1 LPKEQIFIAMK
12 KIIYAAVLST
22 VIYTSGYYLWVAS
35 SPIRFK
41 DESFQSGIASESVNA
56 SGPTFIDY
64 DNDGDIDIYVVT
76 EYHGEGQ
83 GNRLFENQGDRMFV
97 DVAEL
102 RGVDNDNALGRGASW
117 GDYDNDGDM
126 DLAISNLPP
135 TDRSTH
141 IPTTLY
147 KNLLKETGE
156 PNFQNVTR
164 EAQLFRKGN
173 ENDLEIGG
181 IGNTGAGIAWADYD
195 NDGDL
200 DLYWKCADF
209 DVENALFRN
218 NGDGTFTDVT
228 EETGTGV
235 LEFVLEANSQGAP
248 SWTDANHDGYVDLL
262 VTNEGDKKILFL
274 NDQEGSFKNITS
286 SFRPPSGVVF
296 LNPGNANGACIGD
309 IDNDGDM
316 DVFLPTS
323 DQANRLYISLLKDTG
338 QLSYKDITLT
348 SGVSNKSGARG
359 CAMGDFDNDGLIDIY
374 VNNGGLADT
383 LINDVIDIPIFVQ
396 FYIAIEPDVNKLFR
410 NNGDLTFSDLAWR
423 SRASGYGVGSGVGTA
438 DLDEDGFLD
447 IFFTNRTFYTGG
459 EQITKSDRNYL
470 LFNRGN
476 RNNWL
481 TVNLVGE
488 ESNTN
493 GYGAK
498 VTLAS
503 DDLTQYREA
512 TSAHG
517 YNSGNDPRMHFG
529 LGKKSSVDFIEVI
542 WPSGKKT
549 KLVNPSINQTVTIK
563 E

>member
-1 LPKEQIFIAMK
+1 MK
-12 KIIYAAVLST
+12 KIIYAIVLST
-22 VIYTSGYYLWVAS
+22 AIYTSGYYVWVGS
-35 SPIRFK
+35 SPIQFK
-41 DESFQSGIASESVNA
+41 DESYQSGVASEGVNS

-135 TDRSTH
+135 TDKSTH

-173 ENDLEIGG
+173 EDDLKIGG

-209 DVENALFRN
+209 DIENALFRN

-248 SWTDANHDGYVDLL
+248 SWTDVNHDGYVDLL

-274 NDQEGSFKNITS
+274 NDQEGSFKNITT

-316 DVFLPTS
+316 DVFLSTS

-338 QLSYKDITLT
+338 QLNYKDITLT
-348 SGVSNKSGARG
+348 SGVSHKSGARG

-410 NNGDLTFSDLAWR
+410 NNGDLTFSDLTWR

-459 EQITKSDRNYL
+459 EQITESDRNYL

-481 TVNLVGE
+481 TVNLVGQ

-498 VTLAS
+498 VTLAA

-529 LGKKSSVDFIEVI
+529 LGNKSSIDFIEVL
-542 WPSGKKT
+542 WPSGKKS
-549 KLVNPSINQTVTIK
+549 KVMNPSINQTVTI
-563 E
+563 EE

>member
-1 LPKEQIFIAMK
+1 MK
-12 KIIYAAVLST
+12 KIIYAVVLST

-126 DLAISNLPP
+126 GLAISNLPP

-248 SWTDANHDGYVDLL
+248 SWTDVNHDGYVDLL

>member
-1 LPKEQIFIAMK
+1 MK
-12 KIIYAAVLST
+12 KIINVIVLIT
-22 VIYTSGYYLWVAS
+22 ILNTFGYYLWVGL
-35 SPIRFK
+35 SPIRFE
-41 DESFQSGIASESVNA
+41 DESFRSGIASESVNA

-64 DNDGDIDIYVVT
+64 DDDGDIDIYVVT

-83 GNRLFENQGDRMFV
+83 GNRLFENQGDRIFV
-97 DVAEL
+97 DVAQL
-102 RGVDNDNALGRGASW
+102 RGVDNNNALGRGASW

-135 TDRSTH
+135 TDKSTH

-147 KNLLKETGE
+147 KNLLKETGQ
-156 PNFQNVTR
+156 PNFKNVTR

-173 ENDLEIGG
+173 ENDRKIGG
-181 IGNTGAGIAWADYD
+181 IGNTGAGIARADYD

-209 DVENALFRN
+209 DIENALFRN
-218 NGDGTFTDVT
+218 NGDGTFTDLT
-228 EETGTGV
+228 DETGTGV
-235 LEFVLEANSQGAP
+235 LQFVLEGNSQGAP
-248 SWTDANHDGYVDLL
+248 SWTDINHDGYVDLL

-274 NDQEGSFKNITS
+274 NDQKGSFKNITN
-286 SFRPPSGVVF
+286 SFRPPSGVAF
-296 LNPGNANGACIGD
+296 LNPGNANGACVGD

-323 DQANRLYISLLKDTG
+323 DQANRLYISLLNDTG
-338 QLSYKDITLT
+338 QLSYKDITLS
-348 SGVSNKSGARG
+348 SGVSHKSGARG

-374 VNNGGLADT
+374 VNNGGLSDT

-396 FYIAIEPDVNKLFR
+396 FYIAIEPDYNKLFR
-410 NNGDLTFSDLAWR
+410 NNGDLTFSDLTWR
-423 SRASGYGVGSGVGTA
+423 SRAKGYGVGSGVGTA

-459 EQITKSDRNYL
+459 EQITESDRNYL
-470 LFNRGN
+470 LFNKGN
-476 RNNWL
+476 KNNWL
-481 TVNLVGE
+481 KINLIGK

-493 GYGAK
+493 GYGAR

-503 DDLTQYREA
+503 DDFTQYREA

-517 YNSGNDPRMHFG
+517 YNSGNDPRLHFG
-529 LGKKSSVDFIEVI
+529 LGDKSAIDFIEVI
-542 WPSGKKT
+542 WPSGKK
-549 KLVNPSINQTVTIK
+549 SIIQNQSVNQTITI
-563 E
+563 EE

>member
-1 LPKEQIFIAMK
+1 MK
-12 KIIYAAVLST
+12 KIIYAILLST
-22 VIYTSGYYLWVAS
+22 FIYTSGYYVWVGS

-64 DNDGDIDIYVVT
+64 DDDGDIDIYVVT
-76 EYHGEGQ
+76 EFHGEGQ
-83 GNRLFENQGDRMFV
+83 GNRLFENQGNRIFV

-102 RGVDNDNALGRGASW
+102 RGVDNENALGRGASW

-135 TDRSTH
+135 TDKSTH

-173 ENDLEIGG
+173 ENDLKIGG
-181 IGNTGAGIAWADYD
+181 IGDTGAGIAWADYD

-209 DVENALFRN
+209 DIDSALFRN

-228 EETGTGV
+228 DETGAGV
-235 LEFVLEANSQGAP
+235 LQFVLEANSQGAP
-248 SWTDANHDGYVDLL
+248 SWTDVNQDGYVDLL

-274 NDQEGSFKNITS
+274 NDQEGSFKNITT
-286 SFRPPSGVVF
+286 SFRPPSGTAF

-316 DVFLPTS
+316 DVFLPTA
-323 DQANRLYISLLKDTG
+323 DQANRLYISLLKETG
-338 QLSYKDITLT
+338 QLSYKDITLS
-348 SGVSNKSGARG
+348 SGVSHKSGARG

-374 VNNGGLADT
+374 VNNGGLSDT
-383 LINDVIDIPIFVQ
+383 LINDVIDLPIFVQ
-396 FYIAIEPDVNKLFR
+396 FYISIEPDVNKLFR
-410 NNGDLTFSDLAWR
+410 NNGDLTFSDLTWR

-438 DLDEDGFLD
+438 DLDDDGFLD

-481 TVNLVGE
+481 TVNLVGQ

-493 GYGAK
+493 AYGAR
-498 VTLAS
+498 VSLS
-503 DDLTQYREA
+503 SGDLIQYREA

-529 LGKKSSVDFIEVI
+529 LGNKSSIDFIEVL
-542 WPSGKKT
+542 WPSGKKS
-549 KLVNPSINQTVTIK
+549 KILNPSINQTVTIK

>member
-1 LPKEQIFIAMK
+1 MK
-12 KIIYAAVLST
+12 KIIYAIVLST
-22 VIYTSGYYLWVAS
+22 LIYTSGYYLWVAS

-64 DNDGDIDIYVVT
+64 DDDGDIDIYVVT

-83 GNRLFENQGDRMFV
+83 GNRLFENQGNRMFI

-102 RGVDNDNALGRGASW
+102 RGVDNENALGRGASW

-173 ENDLEIGG
+173 DNDRKIGG

-200 DLYWKCADF
+200 DLYWKSADF

-218 NGDGTFTDVT
+218 NGDGTFADVT

-248 SWTDANHDGYVDLL
+248 NWTDVNHDGYVDLL

-274 NDQEGSFKNITS
+274 NDQEGSFKNITT

-348 SGVSNKSGARG
+348 SGVSHKSGARG

-410 NNGDLTFSDLAWR
+410 NNGDLTFSDLTWR

-459 EQITKSDRNYL
+459 EQITESDRNYL

-481 TVNLVGE
+481 TINLVGE

-493 GYGAK
+493 GYGAR

-503 DDLTQYREA
+503 GDLTQYREA

-529 LGKKSSVDFIEVI
+529 LGKKSSVDFIEVN

-549 KLVNPSINQTVTIK
+549 KLLNPSINQIITIK

>member
-1 LPKEQIFIAMK
+1 MK
-12 KIIYAAVLST
+12 KIIYAVVLST

-274 NDQEGSFKNITS
+274 NNQEGSFKNITS

-410 NNGDLTFSDLAWR
+410 NNGDLTSSDLAWR
-423 SRASGYGVGSGVGTA
+423 SRVSGYGVGSGVGTA

>member
-1 LPKEQIFIAMK
+1 MK
-12 KIIYAAVLST
+12 KIIYAVVLST

-274 NDQEGSFKNITS
+274 NNQEGSFKNITS

>member
-1 LPKEQIFIAMK
+1 MK
-12 KIIYAAVLST
+12 KIIYAVVLST

-173 ENDLEIGG
+173 ENDLDIGG

-248 SWTDANHDGYVDLL
+248 SWTDVNHDGYVDLL

-503 DDLTQYREA
+503 DDLTQFREA

>member
-1 LPKEQIFIAMK
+1 MK
-12 KIIYAAVLST
+12 KIIYAIVLST

-173 ENDLEIGG
+173 ENDLDIGG

-248 SWTDANHDGYVDLL
+248 SWTDVNHDGYVDLL

>member
-1 LPKEQIFIAMK
+1 MK
-12 KIIYAAVLST
+12 KIIYAIVLST
-22 VIYTSGYYLWVAS
+22 FIYTSGYYVWVGS
-35 SPIRFK
+35 SPIQFK
-41 DESFQSGIASESVNA
+41 DESYQSGVASEGVNS

-135 TDRSTH
+135 TDKSTH

-173 ENDLEIGG
+173 EDDRKIGG

-209 DVENALFRN
+209 DIENALFRN

-248 SWTDANHDGYVDLL
+248 SWTDVDHDGYVDLL

-274 NDQEGSFKNITS
+274 NDQEGSFRNITT

-316 DVFLPTS
+316 DVFLSTS

-338 QLSYKDITLT
+338 QLNYKDITLT
-348 SGVSNKSGARG
+348 SGVSHKSGARG

-410 NNGDLTFSDLAWR
+410 NNGDLTFSDLTWR

-459 EQITKSDRNYL
+459 EQITESDRNYL

-476 RNNWL
+476 RNSWL
-481 TVNLVGE
+481 TVNLVGQ

-493 GYGAK
+493 GYGAR
-498 VTLAS
+498 VTLVA

-529 LGKKSSVDFIEVI
+529 LGNKSSIDFIEVL
-542 WPSGKKT
+542 WPSGKKS
-549 KLVNPSINQTVTIK
+549 KVMNPSINQTVNI
-563 E
+563 EE

>member
-1 LPKEQIFIAMK
+1 MK
-12 KIIYAAVLST
+12 KIIYAVVLST

-173 ENDLEIGG
+173 ENDLDIGG

-248 SWTDANHDGYVDLL
+248 SWTDVNHDGYVDLL

-503 DDLTQYREA
+503 DDLTQIQRGHKC
-512 TSAHG
+512 T
-517 YNSGNDPRMHFG
+517 R
-529 LGKKSSVDFIEVI
+529 L
-542 WPSGKKT
+542 
-549 KLVNPSINQTVTIK
+549 
-563 E
+563 

>member
-1 LPKEQIFIAMK
+1 MK
-12 KIIYAAVLST
+12 KIIYAVVLST

-164 EAQLFRKGN
+164 EAQLFRRGN

-248 SWTDANHDGYVDLL
+248 SWTDVNHDGYVDLL

>member
-1 LPKEQIFIAMK
+1 MK
-12 KIIYAAVLST
+12 KIIYAVVLST
-22 VIYTSGYYLWVAS
+22 LIYTSGYYLWVAS

-64 DNDGDIDIYVVT
+64 DDDGDIDIYVVT

-83 GNRLFENQGDRMFV
+83 GNRLFENQGNRMFI

-102 RGVDNDNALGRGASW
+102 RGVDNENALGRGASW

-173 ENDLEIGG
+173 DNDRKIGG

-200 DLYWKCADF
+200 DLYWKSADF

-218 NGDGTFTDVT
+218 NGDGTFADVT

-248 SWTDANHDGYVDLL
+248 SWTDVNHDGYVDLL

-274 NDQEGSFKNITS
+274 NDQEGSFENITT

-348 SGVSNKSGARG
+348 SGVSHKSGARG

-410 NNGDLTFSDLAWR
+410 NNGDLTFSDLTWR

-459 EQITKSDRNYL
+459 EQITESDRNYL

-481 TVNLVGE
+481 TINLVGE

-493 GYGAK
+493 GYGAR

-503 DDLTQYREA
+503 DDLTLYREA

-529 LGKKSSVDFIEVI
+529 LGKKSSVDFIEVN

-549 KLVNPSINQTVTIK
+549 KLLNPSINQIITIK

>member
-1 LPKEQIFIAMK
+1 MK
-12 KIIYAAVLST
+12 KIIYAIVLST
-22 VIYTSGYYLWVAS
+22 AIYTSGYYVWVGS
-35 SPIRFK
+35 SPIQFK
-41 DESFQSGIASESVNA
+41 DESFQSGVASEGVNS

-135 TDRSTH
+135 TDKSTH

-173 ENDLEIGG
+173 EDDRKIGG

-209 DVENALFRN
+209 DIENALFRN

-248 SWTDANHDGYVDLL
+248 SWTDVDHDGYVDLL

-274 NDQEGSFKNITS
+274 NDQEGSFKNITT

-316 DVFLPTS
+316 DVFLSTS

-348 SGVSNKSGARG
+348 SGISHKSGARG

-410 NNGDLTFSDLAWR
+410 NNGDLTFSDLTWR

-459 EQITKSDRNYL
+459 EQITESDRNYL

-481 TVNLVGE
+481 TVNLVGQ

-493 GYGAK
+493 GYGAR
-498 VTLAS
+498 VTLAA

-529 LGKKSSVDFIEVI
+529 LGNKSSIDFIEVL
-542 WPSGKKT
+542 WPSGKKS
-549 KLVNPSINQTVTIK
+549 KVMNPSINQTVTI
-563 E
+563 EE

>member
-1 LPKEQIFIAMK
+1 MK
-12 KIIYAAVLST
+12 KIIYAVVLST
-22 VIYTSGYYLWVAS
+22 VIYTSGYYLWIAS

-248 SWTDANHDGYVDLL
+248 SWTDVNHDGYVDLL

>member
-173 ENDLEIGG
+173 ENDLDIGG

-248 SWTDANHDGYVDLL
+248 SWTDVNHDGYVDLL

>member
-1 LPKEQIFIAMK
+1 MK
-12 KIIYAAVLST
+12 KIIYAIVLST
-22 VIYTSGYYLWVAS
+22 AIYTSGYYVWVGS
-35 SPIRFK
+35 SPIQFK
-41 DESFQSGIASESVNA
+41 DESYQSGVASEGVNS

-135 TDRSTH
+135 TDKSTH

-173 ENDLEIGG
+173 EDDLKIGG

-209 DVENALFRN
+209 DIENALFRN

-248 SWTDANHDGYVDLL
+248 SWTDVDHDGYVDLL

-274 NDQEGSFKNITS
+274 NDQEGSFKNITT

-316 DVFLPTS
+316 DVFLSTS

-338 QLSYKDITLT
+338 QLNYKDITLT
-348 SGVSNKSGARG
+348 SGVSHKSGARG

-410 NNGDLTFSDLAWR
+410 NNGDLTFSDLTWR

-459 EQITKSDRNYL
+459 EQITESDRNYL

-476 RNNWL
+476 RNSWL
-481 TVNLVGE
+481 TVNLVGQ

-498 VTLAS
+498 VTLVA

-529 LGKKSSVDFIEVI
+529 LGNKSSIDFIEVL
-542 WPSGKKT
+542 WPSGKKS
-549 KLVNPSINQTVTIK
+549 KVMNPSINQTVTI
-563 E
+563 EE

>member
-1 LPKEQIFIAMK
+1 MK
-12 KIIYAAVLST
+12 KIIYAVVLST
-22 VIYTSGYYLWVAS
+22 FIYTSGYYVWVGS
-35 SPIRFK
+35 SPIQFK
-41 DESFQSGIASESVNA
+41 DESYQSGVASEGVNS

-135 TDRSTH
+135 TDKSTH

-147 KNLLKETGE
+147 RNLLKETGE

-173 ENDLEIGG
+173 EDDRKIGG

-209 DVENALFRN
+209 DIENALFRN

-248 SWTDANHDGYVDLL
+248 SWTDVDHDGYVDLL

-274 NDQEGSFKNITS
+274 NDQEGSFKNITT

-316 DVFLPTS
+316 DVFLSTS

-348 SGVSNKSGARG
+348 SGISHKSGARG
-359 CAMGDFDNDGLIDIY
+359 CAMVDFDNDGLIDIY

-410 NNGDLTFSDLAWR
+410 NNGDLTFSDLTWR

-459 EQITKSDRNYL
+459 EQITESDRNYL

-481 TVNLVGE
+481 TVNLVGQ

-493 GYGAK
+493 GYGAR
-498 VTLAS
+498 VTLAA

-529 LGKKSSVDFIEVI
+529 LGNKSSIDFIEVL
-542 WPSGKKT
+542 WPSGKKS
-549 KLVNPSINQTVTIK
+549 KVMNPSINQTVTIK

>member
-1 LPKEQIFIAMK
+1 MSKYFIAMK
-12 KIIYAAVLST
+12 KIIYAVVLST

-156 PNFQNVTR
+156 PSFQNVTR
-164 EAQLFRKGN
+164 EAQLLRKGN
-173 ENDLEIGG
+173 KNDLDIGG

>member
-1 LPKEQIFIAMK
+1 MK

-56 SGPTFIDY
+56 SGPSFIDY

>member
-1 LPKEQIFIAMK
+1 MK
-12 KIIYAAVLST
+12 KIIYAILLST
-22 VIYTSGYYLWVAS
+22 FIYTSGYYIWVGS
-35 SPIRFK
+35 SPIQFK
-41 DESFQSGIASESVNA
+41 DESYQSGVASEGVNS

-64 DNDGDIDIYVVT
+64 DNDGDVDIYVVT

-83 GNRLFENQGDRMFV
+83 GNRLFENQGNRTFI
-97 DVAEL
+97 DVASL
-102 RGVDNDNALGRGASW
+102 RGVDNENALGRGASW

-135 TDRSTH
+135 TDKSTH

-156 PNFQNVTR
+156 PNFENVTK

-173 ENDLEIGG
+173 EDDQKIGG

-209 DVENALFRN
+209 DIDSALFRN

-228 EETGTGV
+228 DETGTGV
-235 LEFVLEANSQGAP
+235 LQFVLEANSQGAP
-248 SWTDANHDGYVDLL
+248 SWTDVDHDGYVDLL

-274 NDQEGSFKNITS
+274 NDQKGSFKNITT
-286 SFRPPSGVVF
+286 SFRPPSGTAF

-316 DVFLPTS
+316 DVFLPTA
-323 DQANRLYISLLKDTG
+323 DQANRLYISLLKETG
-338 QLSYKDITLT
+338 QLSYKDITLS
-348 SGVSNKSGARG
+348 SGVGHKSGARG

-410 NNGDLTFSDLAWR
+410 NNGDLTFSDLTWR
-423 SRASGYGVGSGVGTA
+423 SRASGYGVGGGVGTA

-459 EQITKSDRNYL
+459 EQITESDRNYL
-470 LFNRGN
+470 LFNKGN
-476 RNNWL
+476 KNNWL
-481 TVNLVGE
+481 KINLIGK

-493 GYGAK
+493 GYGAR

-503 DDLTQYREA
+503 DDFKQYREA

-529 LGKKSSVDFIEVI
+529 LGKKDSVDSIEVI
-542 WPSGKKT
+542 WPSGKRSEV
-549 KLVNPSINQTVTIK
+549 LQPSINQTITIT